1 MVSRCAALAAGSVL
15 LLTLSCVP
23 VFGQDASTSSD
34 DSAQS
39 DAPQVR
45 VGVLP
50 FVDASGSA
58 GVEAGLALGR
68 LVQAEI
74 VHSTDL
80 MGRVLTPDGVRPE
93 DVDVEKAAEI
103 GRQSH
108 VDVILIGTVLEA
120 RSEYS
125 NKGGYTPRV
134 FGQSVGGNVRST
146 KATVM
151 LQGDLVDVATG
162 KRMASLRVKGN
173 HSDTKV
179 GASVYTELG
188 SISSDG
194 SAFMESPLGQALQE
208 AVTDLVKR
216 LSTQA
221 TKIKPAA

>member
-1 MVSRCAALAAGSVL
+1 MVSRWAAHAAGSVL
-15 LLTLSCVP
+15 LLTMFCAP
-23 VFGQDASTSSD
+23 VFGQEAATSSD
-34 DSAQS
+34 AAES

-93 DVDVEKAAEI
+93 DIDVEKAAEI

-108 VDVILIGTVLEA
+108 VDLVLIGTVLEA

-151 LQGDLVDVATG
+151 LQGDLVDVASG
-162 KRMASLRVKGN
+162 KRLASLRVKGD
-173 HSDTKV
+173 HSDTKL
-179 GASVYTELG
+179 GASVYTDLG
-188 SISSDG
+188 SISSDS

-216 LSTQA
+216 INTQA
-221 TKIKPAA
+221 GKVKPTA

>member
-1 MVSRCAALAAGSVL
+1 MSSCWAALAARSVL
-15 LLTLSCVP
+15 LLSLSCVP
-23 VFGQDASTSSD
+23 VLAQDASTPSD
-34 DSAQS
+34 ASQS

-50 FVDASGSA
+50 FVDASGSS
-58 GVEAGLALGR
+58 GVEAGVALGR

-74 VHSTDL
+74 VHSTNL
-80 MGRVLTPDGVRPE
+80 MGRVLTPEGVRPE
-93 DVDVEKAAEI
+93 DVDIEKAAEI
-103 GRQSH
+103 GRESH
-108 VDVILIGTVLEA
+108 VDLVLIGTVLEA
-120 RSEYS
+120 HSEYS

-134 FGQSVGGNVRST
+134 FGQSVGGNIRST

-162 KRMASLRVKGN
+162 KRMTSLRVKGD

-179 GASVYTELG
+179 GTSVYTDIG
-188 SISSDG
+188 SISSDS

-216 LSTQA
+216 INTQA
-221 TKIKPAA
+221 AKVKPSA